1 MTEPLPTV
9 LLVSQTPDR
18 DAYGET
24 FDRVSMD
31 LEVVSVSGRAGA
43 RRKLR
48 ERPVDCVVA
57 EYEIPDQD
65 GRTYMGGLRLLEH
78 IRAEYGDL
86 PVILFTEIVNEDSVR
101 LATSAGVTAYI
112 RDTDEEEAFEQL
124 RYQVESAV
132 SRRRAERRAEK
143 QARINEII
151 RDVTESLVRE
161 RNRESLVDRMV
172 SELTRNGIYSE
183 AAFVA
188 VTETGTAETVV
199 STYETLYSTELRE
212 TATESGEVVTRERD
226 DGDVTRIAVP
236 VRFEDT
242 VYGTLILDTGPELA
256 EMERAV
262 LRELGETIGHA
273 LHAIET
279 RNALERRE
287 RELSEKTERL
297 EQFASLVSHDIR
309 NPLTV
314 AQGHVELLRRD
325 HDLEGLERI
334 DESIGRI
341 QRIVDDILAITR
353 GDELDIETVELETV
367 VADAWDSVD
376 TGDGQLETGTLPEM
390 QADRSQLQRMLENL
404 FRNAIEHGTPG
415 GDTDVTVTVSVSDGC
430 LVVEDDGRGLPQ
442 DLIENPFELGVSGKS
457 ESTGLG
463 LSIVGD
469 LADLHGWTVAV
480 ENDGGARF
488 RIEGVTVQEY
498 PESA

>member
-18 DAYGET
+18 DPLRET

-31 LEVVSVSGRAGA
+31 IEVVSVPGRPEA
-43 RRKLR
+43 RQKLR
-48 ERPVDCVVA
+48 ERTVDCVVS
-57 EYEIPDQD
+57 EYEIPGQN

-78 IRAEYGDL
+78 IRAEYDDL

-161 RNRESLVDRMV
+161 RDRESLVERMV

-188 VTETGTAETVV
+188 IDDTGGAETVV
-199 STYETLYSTELRE
+199 STYEQLYSTELRE
-212 TATESGEVVTRERD
+212 AAIESKAVTTREHAG
-226 DGDVTRIAVP
+226 GDVTRIAVP

-242 VYGTLILDTGPELA
+242 VYGALILDTGPELA

-273 LHAIET
+273 LNAIET

-314 AQGHVELLRRD
+314 ADGHVELLRQD
-325 HDLEGLERI
+325 HDLEGLDRI
-334 DESIGRI
+334 DDSISRI

-353 GDELDIETVELETV
+353 GDELDIQTVDLDAV

-376 TGDGQLETGTLPEM
+376 TGDGRLETGTLPKI

-404 FRNAIEHGTPG
+404 FRNAIEHAIPG
-415 GDTDVTVTVSVSDGC
+415 GDTDITVTVTVTDGC
-430 LVVEDDGRGLPQ
+430 LIVEDDGRGLPP
-442 DLIENPFELGVSGKS
+442 DLLANPFELGVSG
-457 ESTGLG
+457 ESGTTGLG

-469 LADLHGWTVAV
+469 LAGLHGWDVAV
-480 ENDGGARF
+480 ESDAGARF
-488 RIEGVTVQEY
+488 RIEGLTAHEY
-498 PESA
+498 PENA